1 MDKYNDYDKFNITR
15 KKDNDKLILNV
26 LKLQTKL

>member
-26 LKLQTKL
+26 LKLETKL